1 MDSPTLT
8 EEEMIEIKK
17 DQEDMFPESRTFC
30 CEENVPQCVSY
41 ITQELASLDLS
52 PWLGALSG
60 VSGSGVSLDVVSA
73 LNVMM
78 ELLQV
83 QRRTMK
89 RVKELQEEHL
99 KTSNTLE
106 HLQIHNSRLK
116 DQLELSLREKAG
128 LHETERQLHL
138 KIRTLQNCLKTEKE
152 EVLKLKNVVFSHES
166 KRKERELVKLK
177 ERLSSMLMD
186 RKERPASIEV
196 LNCLSRSDGKRSRWR
211 TPETSNSHEAEMY
224 RKILGQYEERQ
235 RSLMETNTDLR
246 NVLQQMKGEMMLLL
260 TPTAG
265 EEPRAGEEP
274 SREGEDGSCDPALDG
289 SCDQAREQLTHSI
302 RLQWRKIRD
311 HVEKMDCE
319 ACVQSE
325 QMIPRRAH
333 EEQMENMRREIYQCR
348 DLIHT
353 QQLLL
358 QQGCVCDGP
367 MAALLGDAY
376 SLEEKERLREEWT
389 MFEQQ
394 KKNFEGERR
403 SFAEAAIRLGR
414 EEAMWEAER
423 SSWMKSHFLSLNP
436 FTDVRRRSS
445 EGQSLPS
452 VRTYTDPQS
461 RGSSVC
467 RTPSSLSTSC
477 PSLSAALSDRYPL
490 DTRDPYPILRLMP
503 DGQR

>member
-1 MDSPTLT
+1 KSW
-8 EEEMIEIKK
+8 KK
-17 DQEDMFPESRTFC
+17 RTQTGIWLKTTSFVYVCVCVSQQQEDMFPESRTFC

-152 EVLKLKNVVFSHES
+152 EVGLVSQNAIGLLKV
-166 KRKERELVKLK
+166 ERRPKQQAAVRGFLFPVN
-177 ERLSSMLMD
+177 SSVINNLI
-186 RKERPASIEV
+186 K
-196 LNCLSRSDGKRSRWR
+196 
-211 TPETSNSHEAEMY
+211 MY

-274 SREGEDGSCDPALDG
+274 SREVTLDG

-452 VRTYTDPQS
+452 VRTCVFCPLPTDTDPQS